1 MVGMIELETQHDGG
15 LAHDFPLVRRRR
27 MTGLAVG
34 TTVAALAGVTQGR
47 PELAA
52 RLATQ
57 VVRSGIVRGDIRR
70 SFGTANGVARGV
82 PLTVRLRLVSANSGQ
97 PIAGRAVY
105 LWQCDREG
113 RYSLY
118 APELAGENY
127 LRGMQAS
134 DAAGWVRFK
143 SIFPGAYESGWPHLH
158 FEVYPSL
165 TEIGAGEQL
174 LTSRLALPADVCAQV
189 YARPDYADSKAALA
203 GASLVAGGRAPEM
216 ACVTGEVGRGF
227 TAVRHVSI

>member
-27 MTGLAVG
+27 MTGLAG
-34 TTVAALAGVTQGR
+34 GITVAALAGVTLGR

-70 SFGTANGVARGV
+70 GFGTANGVARGV
-82 PLTVRLRLVSANSGQ
+82 PLTVRLRVVSANSGR
-97 PIAGRAVY
+97 PIAGYAVY

-118 APELAGENY
+118 APELTGENY
-127 LRGMQAS
+127 LRGVQAS
-134 DAAGWVRFK
+134 DRAGWVRFT
-143 SIFPGAYESGWPHLH
+143 SIFPGAHAGSWPHLH

-165 TEIGAGEQL
+165 TETGAGDQL
-174 LTSRLALPADVCAQV
+174 HASRLALPADACAQV
-189 YARPDYADSKAALA
+189 YARPDYPDSKVNLA
-203 GASLVAGGRAPEM
+203 GASLVADGRAPEM
-216 ACVTGEVGRGF
+216 ACVTGDVGRGF